1 MDSPV
6 SWNSKKENTVSL
18 SSCEAEYMALSLTV
32 QEAIYLATFLK
43 DVLNRNITKVNIG
56 VDNQGC
62 DSPSKESN
70 NIESF

>member
-1 MDSPV
+1 
-6 SWNSKKENTVSL
+6 
-18 SSCEAEYMALSLTV
+18 MALSLTV

-56 VDNQGC
+56 VDNQGAGC
-62 DSPSKESN
+62 NSPSKESN